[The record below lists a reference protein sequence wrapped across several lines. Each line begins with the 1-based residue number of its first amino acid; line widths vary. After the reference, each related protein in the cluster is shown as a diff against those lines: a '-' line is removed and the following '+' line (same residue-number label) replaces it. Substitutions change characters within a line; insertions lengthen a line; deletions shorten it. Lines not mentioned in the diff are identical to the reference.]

1 MVQFNTAWLQD
12 FLGYSSFDYK
22 EISDKLISQG
32 FENEVSF
39 NFLQEGIVVGEILA
53 CDPHP
58 QSDKLSVCLVNI
70 GQDAPLTI
78 LCGCSTVRTG
88 LRVAVAT
95 VGCVLG
101 NMTIAVRNIR
111 GLSSFGML
119 CSQAELGLTSSSSG
133 IWHLSTNAPV
143 GETLSNWLR
152 LHNTALDVEVTMN
165 RGGVMSLRGITREI
179 ALGMCLKSPTPPVQE
194 NLSLDQLPNA
204 ESILVHEDVAD
215 VCARFHLL
223 ELSDLD
229 LTRQTPDWMQ
239 ARLLVSGIGLHNI
252 CVDILHFVMLETGQ
266 PLHAYDADK
275 LVTPLSVSYATQGA
289 TFCSLQGIELKLD
302 DKTLV
307 VKDATGSV
315 CSIAGYMGGLATC
328 VSNNTTRILLEAAY
342 FCPRQ
347 LAYQCRIYKHHTHA
361 GSRFERG
368 VDFLNTA
375 NVLSRAAF
383 LLKKY
388 AGSSL
393 SSLASFYPKPFEPC
407 SFTYSDSIFAKIL
420 GQTVSPDLIHNML
433 TAIGCSTNIQTDHTI
448 VTIPSWRHDIQLPQ
462 HLVTEYTRFFG
473 VPIVKDDSVSAVLNN
488 FSGNSN
494 NNYILLDKIQSFL
507 IAQGAF
513 ETYQYNFLDH
523 PNNISFSENPDAILS
538 LANPLGSTFS
548 SLRYTLYPGLLK
560 SLARNIAHGARD
572 VFLYETGYCYRRNKN
587 EVSQDK
593 CLSFVMSGFTV
604 PERWRDADRVYDF
617 FEAKGVL
624 DCILASV
631 PLAGPLVW
639 RATKLKGFHPGQCG
653 CYFIA
658 DQKVAEVG
666 TLHPSQSKNYPA
678 QHDILLSTI
687 YLDVLF
693 SACAYS
699 QNKVS
704 SVAKTPIIRRDLS
717 FLIPNKIK
725 YNELYD
731 ILMKYSPTYLKSV
744 ILFDIYSGSQVPLD
758 HYSLSIGLVFQDPN
772 ASLTD
777 DQVSMSIDV
786 LLKELAAVQI
796 TVRGGNHYD

>member
-12 FLGYSSFDYK
+12 FLGYSSFDHK
-22 EISDKLISQG
+22 AISDKLISQG
-32 FENEVSF
+32 FENEISS
-39 NFLQEGIVVGEILA
+39 NFLQEGIIVGEILA

-70 GQDAPLTI
+70 GQDTPLTI
-78 LCGCSTVRTG
+78 LCGCSSVRKG

-101 NMTIAVRNIR
+101 SMTIAVRNIR

-133 IWHLSTNAPV
+133 IWHLSANAPV
-143 GETLSNWLR
+143 GETLSSWLR
-152 LHNTALDVEVTMN
+152 LHNTALDIEVTMN
-165 RGGVMSLRGITREI
+165 RGDAMSLRGITREI
-179 ALGMCLKSPTPPVQE
+179 ALGIRLEPPVLPVQE
-194 NLSLDQLPNA
+194 SLSLAQLPNS
-204 ESILVHEDVAD
+204 ESILVDDDVAG
-215 VCARFHLL
+215 VCPRFHLL
-223 ELSDLD
+223 ELSHLD

-239 ARLLVSGIGLHNI
+239 ARLLESGIGLHNI

-275 LVTPLSVSYATQGA
+275 LVTPLSVSYATKGA
-289 TFCSLQGIELKLD
+289 TFSSLQDVEFKLD
-302 DKTLV
+302 EKTLV

-315 CSIAGYMGGLATC
+315 CSIAGYMGGLASS

-347 LAYQCRIYKHHTHA
+347 LAYQCRMYKHHTHA

-368 VDFLNTA
+368 VDFLYTPD
-375 NVLSRAAF
+375 VLARAAF
-383 LLKKY
+383 LLDKY
-388 AGSSL
+388 AGASL
-393 SSLASFYPKPFEPC
+393 NSLASFYPKPFVPS
-407 SFTYSDSIFAKIL
+407 SFAYSDSVFAKIL
-420 GQTVSPDLIHNML
+420 GQAVSQDLIDNML
-433 TAIGCSTNIQTDHTI
+433 TAIGCSTHPHNDLTM
-448 VTIPSWRHDIQLPQ
+448 VTIPSWRHDMQLPQ

-473 VPIVKDDSVSAVLNN
+473 VPVVKDDSVSAVLSN
-488 FSGNSN
+488 FSDNAYNKST
-494 NNYILLDKIQSFL
+494 LLDKIHGFL

-523 PNNISFSENPDAILS
+523 VNNSAFTENTDAILS
-538 LANPLGSTFS
+538 LANPLGTTFS

-572 VFLYETGYCYRRNKN
+572 VFLYETGYCYSRNQN
-587 EVSQDK
+587 EVNQDNR
-593 CLSFVMSGFTV
+593 LSFVMSGFTV

-617 FEAKGVL
+617 FVAKGVV

-631 PLAGPLVW
+631 PLAGPLIW
-639 RATKLKGFHPGQCG
+639 RATQIKGFHPGQSG

-658 DQKVAEVG
+658 NQKVAEVG
-666 TLHPSQSKNYPA
+666 TLHPSQSKSYPA
-678 QHDILLSTI
+678 QQEIVLSTI
-687 YLDVLF
+687 YLDALF
-693 SACAYS
+693 SACAHS
-699 QNKVS
+699 QDKVS

-717 FLIPNKIK
+717 FLIPNKTT

-731 ILMKYSPTYLKSV
+731 ILIKYSPTYLKNV

-758 HYSLSIGLVFQDPN
+758 HYSLSIGLVFQDPST
-772 ASLTD
+772 SLTD
-777 DQVSMSIDV
+777 DQVSMSVDI
-786 LLKELAAVQI
+786 LLKELAAVHI